1 MEKIR
6 VEIYEKIIELIN
18 SHPEIE
24 ICHES
29 RVRTMF
35 NTDKFNFIP
44 RVGNGEWAKD
54 IDEIFLFEI
63 ENRPNRLTLQ
73 LVIGPGEQNIRKSI
87 NNIVM
92 KKRQLFTSAQDFL
105 PPKTKQVFRRDL
117 LKVADYNMSEV
128 KILSKVENEF
138 KNFLD
143 TDYKEIT
150 NYVQE
155 HKFELNK

>member
-6 VEIYEKIIELIN
+6 IDIYEKIVELIN
-18 SHPEIE
+18 SQPELE

-44 RVGNGEWAKD
+44 RIGNGKWAND

-63 ENRPNRLTLQ
+63 ENRPSRLTLQ
-73 LVIGPGEQNIRKSI
+73 LVIGPGEQSIRKLI
-87 NNIVM
+87 NNIIM
-92 KKRQLFTSAQDFL
+92 QKKELFTSARDFL
-105 PPKTKQVFRRDL
+105 HPKTKPVFKRDL

-128 KILSKVENEF
+128 EILNKVENEF
-138 KNFLD
+138 KDFLE

-150 NYVQE
+150 NYMQE